1 MHLYKG
7 AAYFRPLVKNY
18 IAILFYRMRL
28 INGFIFEDAGAVDWC
43 RRRHIKA
50 ERLSIP
56 GVFCSLRSK
65 TKSPFIR
72 FTLYGVISEA
82 KSASSILQAWAA
94 LDLELKTRARL
105 QIKGRI
111 LERDAAVI
119 RECMDS
125 INDTSIEWYDE
136 FISNQAVEDLLANS
150 DVVLLLY
157 SPIHVGC
164 SGVLTQ
170 AASTATP
177 VLAVNMGW
185 IGYTVKHYQLGQVVD
200 ALDHITIK
208 DALESCI
215 SQGVSFNTD
224 KARQFAG
231 IYDAA
236 AYGNAFVNIICHG
249 AT

>member
-1 MHLYKG
+1 
-7 AAYFRPLVKNY
+7 
-18 IAILFYRMRL
+18 
-28 INGFIFEDAGAVDWC
+28 
-43 RRRHIKA
+43 
-50 ERLSIP
+50 
-56 GVFCSLRSK
+56 FCSLRSK

-125 INDTSIEWYDE
+125 INDSSIEWYDE